1 MNTMDEYH
9 FALTISLMNV
19 IDRAE
24 QMAEEA
30 LQALDDLCD
39 LMTIRA
45 DYEWLKS
52 QVTPAFPL
60 GISNWVDVQIVKRA
74 AKAAGL
80 DHIADALIEE
90 LSLQGLGIDLGDLDR
105 ARA

>member
-1 MNTMDEYH
+1 MKKINIDLA
-9 FALTISLMNV
+9 FARVNGRIQRQINA
-19 IDRAE
+19 RAE
-24 QMAEEA
+24 QA
-30 LQALDDLCD
+30 LRDLDDLCD
-39 LMTIRA
+39 LMKIRA